1 MRVLTL
7 LLLAILG
14 IPLTLGGGY
23 LLGLGGSPFYFLSG
37 IAVLVVAF
45 GFIKRTRWALPLYA
59 VWMLVLVVWSLWEA
73 GLHWWPLATRLGL
86 PAIIGFIMAIPA
98 SRRDA
103 TGSQPF
109 TSGLPVL
116 ATSILSAVLAL
127 IGMPFNLQHETDGKL
142 SMEVVNPDA
151 KTGDTAQAEGDWEA
165 YTGSHHGQ
173 RFSKLNQITPENVNK
188 LDVAWQIRTGDMK
201 GPGDVGETTYQATPI
216 KVGDSLYLCTPHS
229 LAIALDADTGAEK
242 WRFDPQAGLESNRQH
257 QTCRGVSFYR
267 GADVTPVAAAV
278 AEVAGEQ
285 PAAALEAPVAQATA
299 AKNAAHCKN
308 RIFLPSSNSKLY
320 ALDAETGALCED
332 FGDKGAIDLLHNMP
346 NKQPGYLN
354 PTSPPVIVGDTL
366 IIGHSVNDNYAVESP
381 SGVIRAYDVHTGK
394 LLWNWD
400 SGNADATEPFD
411 PANPDQVYKASSP
424 NSWTVFSADA
434 ELGLVYVPLGNRVPD
449 QLGQYRNEDEEKY
462 TAAVVALDI
471 KTGKLKWHQQT
482 VKHDLWDMDLAS
494 QPVLLDLDLEKGRTP
509 ALVLPTKQGD
519 VYVLDRRDGTPI
531 HAVGER
537 PAPQGTDVPGEHTV
551 AMQPFSA
558 LSFEPPALT
567 EKDMWGA
574 SLIDQM
580 MCRIQFKK
588 LRYEGRYTAPS
599 LQGTIVYPGNF
610 GVFNWGSVAVDP
622 TRQVMFGMPTYLA
635 FVSTLIP
642 RSELSGDTV
651 MNLGEQGINANE
663 GAGYAVKMHPFL
675 SPMGVP
681 CQTPPWG
688 TVAAADLRTGKIAYQ
703 QRNGT
708 IRDLSPI
715 PLPIKIG
722 VPGIGGPLMTSTGV
736 AFLGAA
742 VDDNFR
748 AYDVATGKVLW
759 DVRLPAGGQAT
770 PMSYLNSQ
778 GEQMVVLVAG
788 GHGSIGTKAGDY
800 VIAYKLKK

>member
-1 MRVLTL
+1 MRALTL

-14 IPLTLGGGY
+14 LPLTFGGSY
-23 LLGLGGSPFYFLSG
+23 LLALGGSPFYLFSG
-37 IAVLVVAF
+37 VVVLITAF
-45 GFIKRTRWALPLYA
+45 GVLKRKRWATPVYA
-59 VWMLVLVVWSLWEA
+59 IWLLVLLAWSLWES

-98 SRRDA
+98 SRRSA
-103 TGSQPF
+103 AGAAPF
-109 TSGLPVL
+109 AAGMPVL
-116 ATSILSAVLAL
+116 AASILSAVIAF
-127 IGMPFNLQHETDGKL
+127 IGIPFHLHETAGKL

-151 KTGDTAQAEGDWEA
+151 KTGDTPAAEGDWTA
-165 YTGSHHGQ
+165 YAGSHHGQ
-173 RFSKLNQITPENVNK
+173 RFSKLKQITPDNVNQ

-201 GPGDVGETTYQATPI
+201 GPGDVDETTYQATPLKI
-216 KVGDSLYLCTPHS
+216 GDSLYLCTPHS

-242 WRFDPQAGLESNRQH
+242 WRFDPQAGMESNRQH
-257 QTCRGVSFYR
+257 QTCRGVAFY
-267 GADVTPVAAAV
+267 ADAPATLAAATAV
-278 AEVAGEQ
+278 A
-285 PAAALEAPVAQATA
+285 PTAAAASAAQ
-299 AKNAAHCKN
+299 CKH
-308 RIFLPSSNSKLY
+308 RIFLPSSNAKLY
-320 ALDAETGALCED
+320 ALDAETGKLCED
-332 FGDKGAIDLLHNMP
+332 FGDKGAIDLTHNMP

-354 PTSPPVIVGDTL
+354 PTSPPVIAGDTL
-366 IIGHSVNDNYAVESP
+366 IIGASVNDNYAVESP
-381 SGVIRAYDVHTGK
+381 SGVIRAYDVHSGK

-400 SGNADATEPFD
+400 SGNPDATEPFD
-411 PANPDQVYKASSP
+411 PANPNQVYKASSP
-424 NSWTVFSADA
+424 NSWTVFSADT
-434 ELGLVYVPLGNRVPD
+434 ELGMVYVPMGNRVPD
-449 QLGQYRNEDEEKY
+449 QLGQYRNADEEKY
-462 TAAVVALDI
+462 TAAIVALDL
-471 KTGKLKWHQQT
+471 KTGKLRWYQQT
-482 VKHDLWDMDLAS
+482 VHHDLWDMDLGS
-494 QPVLLDLDLEKGRTP
+494 QPVLLDLDLPKGRTP

-531 HAVGER
+531 HAVTER

-551 AMQPFSA
+551 PTQPVSA
-558 LSFEPPALT
+558 LSFEPPKLT
-567 EKDMWGA
+567 ESDMWGA

-599 LQGTIVYPGNF
+599 LQGTLVYPGNF
-610 GVFNWGSVAVDP
+610 GTFNWGSVAVDP
-622 TRQVMFGMPTYLA
+622 QRQVMFGMPTYLA

-642 RSELSGDTV
+642 RDQLKGDTV

-703 QRNGT
+703 YRNGT

-715 PLPIKIG
+715 PLPIKVG
-722 VPGIGGPLMTSTGV
+722 VPGIGGPLMTASGV

-742 VDDNFR
+742 VDNNFR
-748 AYDVATGKVLW
+748 AYDVATGDVLW
-759 DVRLPAGGQAT
+759 NARLPAGGQAT
-770 PMSYLNSQ
+770 PMTYLNSQ
-778 GEQMVVLVAG
+778 GEQIVVLVAG

>member
-1 MRVLTL
+1 MRALTL

-14 IPLTLGGGY
+14 LPLTFGGSY
-23 LLGLGGSPFYFLSG
+23 LLALGGSPFYLFSG
-37 IAVLVVAF
+37 VVVLITAF
-45 GFIKRTRWALPLYA
+45 GVLKRKRWATPVYA
-59 VWMLVLVVWSLWEA
+59 IWLLVLLAWSLWES

-98 SRRDA
+98 SRRSA
-103 TGSQPF
+103 ASAAPF
-109 TSGLPVL
+109 AAGMPVL
-116 ATSILSAVLAL
+116 AASILSAVIAF
-127 IGMPFNLQHETDGKL
+127 IGIPFHLHETAGKL

-151 KTGDTAQAEGDWEA
+151 KTGDTPAAEGDWTA
-165 YTGSHHGQ
+165 YAGSHHGQ
-173 RFSKLNQITPENVNK
+173 RFSKLKQITPDNVNQ

-201 GPGDVGETTYQATPI
+201 GPGDVGETTYQATPLKI
-216 KVGDSLYLCTPHS
+216 GDSLYLCTPHS

-242 WRFDPQAGLESNRQH
+242 WRFDPQAGMESNRQH
-257 QTCRGVSFYR
+257 QTCRGVAFY
-267 GADVTPVAAAV
+267 ADAPATLAAATAVAPTAAAV
-278 AEVAGEQ
+278 S
-285 PAAALEAPVAQATA
+285 AAQ
-299 AKNAAHCKN
+299 CKH
-308 RIFLPSSNSKLY
+308 RIFLPSSNAKLY
-320 ALDAETGALCED
+320 ALDAETGKLCED
-332 FGDKGAIDLLHNMP
+332 FGDKGAIDLTHNMP

-354 PTSPPVIVGDTL
+354 PTSPPVIAGDTL
-366 IIGHSVNDNYAVESP
+366 IIGASVNDNYAVESP
-381 SGVIRAYDVHTGK
+381 SGVIRAYDVHSGK

-400 SGNADATEPFD
+400 SGNPDATEPFD
-411 PANPDQVYKASSP
+411 PANPNQVYKASSP
-424 NSWTVFSADA
+424 NSWTVFSADT
-434 ELGLVYVPLGNRVPD
+434 ELGMVYVPMGNRVPD
-449 QLGQYRNEDEEKY
+449 QLGQYRNADEEKY
-462 TAAVVALDI
+462 TAAIVALDL
-471 KTGKLKWHQQT
+471 KTGKLRWYQQT
-482 VKHDLWDMDLAS
+482 VHHDLWDMDLGS
-494 QPVLLDLDLEKGRTP
+494 QPVLLDLDLPKGRTP

-531 HAVGER
+531 HAVTER

-551 AMQPFSA
+551 PTQPVSA
-558 LSFEPPALT
+558 LSFEPPKLT
-567 EKDMWGA
+567 ESDMWGA

-599 LQGTIVYPGNF
+599 LQGTLVYPGNF
-610 GVFNWGSVAVDP
+610 GTFNWGSVAVDP
-622 TRQVMFGMPTYLA
+622 QRQVMFGMPTYLA

-642 RSELSGDTV
+642 RDQLKGDTV

-703 QRNGT
+703 YRNGT

-715 PLPIKIG
+715 PLPIKVG
-722 VPGIGGPLMTSTGV
+722 VPGIGGPLMTASGV

-742 VDDNFR
+742 VDNNFR
-748 AYDVATGKVLW
+748 AYDVATGDVLW
-759 DVRLPAGGQAT
+759 NVRLPAGGQAT
-770 PMSYLNSQ
+770 PMTYLNSQ
-778 GEQMVVLVAG
+778 GEQIVVLVAG

>member
-1 MRVLTL
+1 MHALTL

-14 IPLTLGGGY
+14 LPLTFGGSY
-23 LLGLGGSPFYFLSG
+23 LLALGGSPFYLFSG
-37 IAVLVVAF
+37 VVVLITAF
-45 GFIKRTRWALPLYA
+45 GVLKRKRWATPVYA
-59 VWMLVLVVWSLWEA
+59 IWLLVLLAWSLWES

-98 SRRDA
+98 SRRSA
-103 TGSQPF
+103 AGAAPF
-109 TSGLPVL
+109 AAGMPVL
-116 ATSILSAVLAL
+116 AASILSAVIAF
-127 IGMPFNLQHETDGKL
+127 IGIPFHLHETAGKL

-151 KTGDTAQAEGDWEA
+151 KTGDTPAAEGDWTA
-165 YTGSHHGQ
+165 YAGSHHGQ
-173 RFSKLNQITPENVNK
+173 RFSKLKQITPDNVNQ

-201 GPGDVGETTYQATPI
+201 GPGDVGETTYQATPLKI
-216 KVGDSLYLCTPHS
+216 GDSLYLCTPHS

-242 WRFDPQAGLESNRQH
+242 WRFDPQAGMESNRQH
-257 QTCRGVSFYR
+257 QTCRGVAFY
-267 GADVTPVAAAV
+267 ADAPATLAAATAV
-278 AEVAGEQ
+278 A
-285 PAAALEAPVAQATA
+285 PTAAAASAAQ
-299 AKNAAHCKN
+299 CKH
-308 RIFLPSSNSKLY
+308 RIFLPSSNAKLY
-320 ALDAETGALCED
+320 ALDAETGKLCED
-332 FGDKGAIDLLHNMP
+332 FGDKGAIDLTHNMP

-354 PTSPPVIVGDTL
+354 PTSPPVIAGDTL
-366 IIGHSVNDNYAVESP
+366 IIGASVNDNYAVESP
-381 SGVIRAYDVHTGK
+381 SGVIRAYDVHSGK

-400 SGNADATEPFD
+400 SGNPDATEPFD
-411 PANPDQVYKASSP
+411 PANPNQVYKASSP
-424 NSWTVFSADA
+424 NSWTVFSADT
-434 ELGLVYVPLGNRVPD
+434 ELGMVYVPMGNRVPD
-449 QLGQYRNEDEEKY
+449 QLGQYRNADEEKY
-462 TAAVVALDI
+462 TAAIVALDL
-471 KTGKLKWHQQT
+471 KTGKLRWYQQT
-482 VKHDLWDMDLAS
+482 VHHDLWDMDLGS
-494 QPVLLDLDLEKGRTP
+494 QPVLLDLDLPKGRTP

-531 HAVGER
+531 HAVTER

-551 AMQPFSA
+551 PTQPVSA
-558 LSFEPPALT
+558 LSFEPPKLT
-567 EKDMWGA
+567 ESDMWGA

-599 LQGTIVYPGNF
+599 LQGTLVYPGNF
-610 GVFNWGSVAVDP
+610 GTFNWGSVAVDP
-622 TRQVMFGMPTYLA
+622 QRQVMFGMPTYLA

-642 RSELSGDTV
+642 RDQLKGDTV

-703 QRNGT
+703 YRNGT

-715 PLPIKIG
+715 PLPIKVG
-722 VPGIGGPLMTSTGV
+722 VPGIGGPLMTASGV

-742 VDDNFR
+742 VDNNFR
-748 AYDVATGKVLW
+748 AYDVATGDVLW
-759 DVRLPAGGQAT
+759 NARLPAGGQAT
-770 PMSYLNSQ
+770 PMTYLNSQ
-778 GEQMVVLVAG
+778 GEQIVVLVAG

>member
-1 MRVLTL
+1 MRALTL

-14 IPLTLGGGY
+14 LPLTFGGSY
-23 LLGLGGSPFYFLSG
+23 LLALGGSPFHLFSG
-37 IAVLVVAF
+37 VVVLITAF
-45 GFIKRTRWALPLYA
+45 GVLKRKRWATPVYA
-59 VWMLVLVVWSLWEA
+59 IWLLVLLAWSLWES

-98 SRRDA
+98 SRRSA
-103 TGSQPF
+103 AGAAPF
-109 TSGLPVL
+109 AAGMPVL
-116 ATSILSAVLAL
+116 AASILSAVIAF
-127 IGMPFNLQHETDGKL
+127 IGIPFHLHETAGKL

-151 KTGDTAQAEGDWEA
+151 KTGDTPAAEGDWTA
-165 YTGSHHGQ
+165 YAGSHHGQ
-173 RFSKLNQITPENVNK
+173 RFSKLKQITPDNVNQ

-201 GPGDVGETTYQATPI
+201 GPGDVGETTYQATPLKI
-216 KVGDSLYLCTPHS
+216 GDSLYLCTPHS

-242 WRFDPQAGLESNRQH
+242 WRFDPQAGMESNRQH
-257 QTCRGVSFYR
+257 QTCRGVAFY
-267 GADVTPVAAAV
+267 ADAPATLAAATAV
-278 AEVAGEQ
+278 A
-285 PAAALEAPVAQATA
+285 PTA
-299 AKNAAHCKN
+299 ASASAAQCKH
-308 RIFLPSSNSKLY
+308 RIFLPSSNAKLY
-320 ALDAETGALCED
+320 ALDAETGKLCED
-332 FGDKGAIDLLHNMP
+332 FGDKGAIDLTHNMP

-354 PTSPPVIVGDTL
+354 PTSPPVIAGDTL
-366 IIGHSVNDNYAVESP
+366 IIGASVNDNYAVESP
-381 SGVIRAYDVHTGK
+381 SGVIRAYDVHSGK

-400 SGNADATEPFD
+400 SGNPDATEPFD
-411 PANPDQVYKASSP
+411 PANPNQVYKASSP
-424 NSWTVFSADA
+424 NSWTVFSADT
-434 ELGLVYVPLGNRVPD
+434 ELGMVYVPMGNRVPD
-449 QLGQYRNEDEEKY
+449 QLGQYRNADEEKY
-462 TAAVVALDI
+462 TAAIVALDL
-471 KTGKLKWHQQT
+471 KTGKLRWYQQT
-482 VKHDLWDMDLAS
+482 VHHDLWDMDLGS
-494 QPVLLDLDLEKGRTP
+494 QPVLLDLDLPKGRTP

-531 HAVGER
+531 HAVTER

-551 AMQPFSA
+551 PTQPVSA
-558 LSFEPPALT
+558 LSFEPPKLT
-567 EKDMWGA
+567 ESDMWGA

-599 LQGTIVYPGNF
+599 LQGTLVYPGNF
-610 GVFNWGSVAVDP
+610 GTFNWGSVAVDP
-622 TRQVMFGMPTYLA
+622 QRQVMFGMPTYLA

-642 RSELSGDTV
+642 RDQLKGDTV

-703 QRNGT
+703 YRNGT

-715 PLPIKIG
+715 PLPIKVG
-722 VPGIGGPLMTSTGV
+722 VPGIGGPLMTASGV

-742 VDDNFR
+742 VDNNFR
-748 AYDVATGKVLW
+748 AYDVATGDVLW
-759 DVRLPAGGQAT
+759 NARLPAGGQAT
-770 PMSYLNSQ
+770 PMTYLNSQ
-778 GEQMVVLVAG
+778 GEQIVVLVAG

>member
-1 MRVLTL
+1 MRALTL

-14 IPLTLGGGY
+14 LPLTFGGSY
-23 LLGLGGSPFYFLSG
+23 LLALGGSPFYLFSG
-37 IAVLVVAF
+37 VVVLITAF
-45 GFIKRTRWALPLYA
+45 GVLKRKRWATLVYA
-59 VWMLVLVVWSLWEA
+59 IWLLVLLAWSLWES

-98 SRRDA
+98 SRRSA
-103 TGSQPF
+103 AGAAPF
-109 TSGLPVL
+109 AAGMPVL
-116 ATSILSAVLAL
+116 AASILSAVIAF
-127 IGMPFNLQHETDGKL
+127 IGIPFHLHETAGKL

-151 KTGDTAQAEGDWEA
+151 KTGDTPAAEGDWTA
-165 YTGSHHGQ
+165 YAGSHHGQ
-173 RFSKLNQITPENVNK
+173 RFSKLKQITPDNVNQ

-201 GPGDVGETTYQATPI
+201 GPGDVGETTYQATPLKI
-216 KVGDSLYLCTPHS
+216 GDSLYLCTPHS

-242 WRFDPQAGLESNRQH
+242 WRFDPQAGMESNRQH
-257 QTCRGVSFYR
+257 QTCRGVAFY
-267 GADVTPVAAAV
+267 ADAPATLAAATAV
-278 AEVAGEQ
+278 A
-285 PAAALEAPVAQATA
+285 PTAAAASAAQ
-299 AKNAAHCKN
+299 CKH
-308 RIFLPSSNSKLY
+308 RIFLPSSNAKLY
-320 ALDAETGALCED
+320 ALDAETGKLCED
-332 FGDKGAIDLLHNMP
+332 FGDKGAIDLTHNMP

-354 PTSPPVIVGDTL
+354 PTSPPVIAGDTL
-366 IIGHSVNDNYAVESP
+366 IIGASVNDNYAVESP
-381 SGVIRAYDVHTGK
+381 SGVIRAYDVHSGK

-400 SGNADATEPFD
+400 SGNPDATEPFD
-411 PANPDQVYKASSP
+411 PANPNQVYKASSP
-424 NSWTVFSADA
+424 NSWTVFSADT
-434 ELGLVYVPLGNRVPD
+434 ELGMVYVPMGNRVPD
-449 QLGQYRNEDEEKY
+449 QLGQYRNADEEKY
-462 TAAVVALDI
+462 TAAIVALDL
-471 KTGKLKWHQQT
+471 KTGKLRWYQQT
-482 VKHDLWDMDLAS
+482 VHHDLWDMDLGS
-494 QPVLLDLDLEKGRTP
+494 QPVLLDLDLPKGRTP

-531 HAVGER
+531 HAVTER

-551 AMQPFSA
+551 PTQPVSA
-558 LSFEPPALT
+558 LSFEPPKLT
-567 EKDMWGA
+567 ESDMWGA

-599 LQGTIVYPGNF
+599 LQGTLVYPGNF
-610 GVFNWGSVAVDP
+610 GTFNWGSVAVDP
-622 TRQVMFGMPTYLA
+622 QRQVMFGMPTYLA

-642 RSELSGDTV
+642 RDQLKGDTV

-703 QRNGT
+703 YRNGT

-715 PLPIKIG
+715 PLPIKVG
-722 VPGIGGPLMTSTGV
+722 VPGIGGPLMTASGV

-742 VDDNFR
+742 VDNNFR
-748 AYDVATGKVLW
+748 AYDVATGDVLW
-759 DVRLPAGGQAT
+759 NARLPAGGQAT
-770 PMSYLNSQ
+770 PMTYLNSQ
-778 GEQMVVLVAG
+778 GEQIVVLVAG

>member
-1 MRVLTL
+1 MRALTL

-14 IPLTLGGGY
+14 LPLTFGGSY
-23 LLGLGGSPFYFLSG
+23 LLALGGSPFYVFSG
-37 IAVLVVAF
+37 VVVLITAF
-45 GFIKRTRWALPLYA
+45 GVLKRKRWATPLYA
-59 VWMLVLVVWSLWEA
+59 IWLLVLLAWSLWES

-98 SRRDA
+98 SRRSA
-103 TGSQPF
+103 AGAAPF
-109 TSGLPVL
+109 AAGMPVL
-116 ATSILSAVLAL
+116 AASALSAAIAF
-127 IGMPFNLQHETDGKL
+127 IGIPFHLHETAGKL

-151 KTGDTAQAEGDWEA
+151 KTGDTSAAEGDWTA
-165 YTGSHHGQ
+165 YAGSHHGQ
-173 RFSKLNQITPENVNK
+173 RFSKLKQITPDNVSQ

-201 GPGDVGETTYQATPI
+201 GPGDVGETTYQATPLKI
-216 KVGDSLYLCTPHS
+216 GDSLYLCTPHS

-242 WRFDPQAGLESNRQH
+242 WRFDPQAGMESNRQH
-257 QTCRGVSFYR
+257 QTCRGVAFY
-267 GADVTPVAAAV
+267 ADASATS
-278 AEVAGEQ
+278 
-285 PAAALEAPVAQATA
+285 ATA
-299 AKNAAHCKN
+299 AASAAQCKH
-308 RIFLPSSNSKLY
+308 RIFLPSSNAKLY
-320 ALDAETGALCED
+320 ALDAETGKLCED
-332 FGDKGAIDLLHNMP
+332 FGDKGAIDLTHNMP

-354 PTSPPVIVGDTL
+354 PTSPPVIAGDTL
-366 IIGHSVNDNYAVESP
+366 IIGASVNDNYAVESP
-381 SGVIRAYDVHTGK
+381 SGVIRAYDVHSGK

-400 SGNADATEPFD
+400 SGNPEATEPFD
-411 PANPDQVYKASSP
+411 PANPSQVYKASSP
-424 NSWTVFSADA
+424 NSWTVFSADT
-434 ELGLVYVPLGNRVPD
+434 ELGMVYVPMGNRVPD
-449 QLGQYRNEDEEKY
+449 QLGQYRNADEEKY
-462 TAAVVALDI
+462 TAAIVALDL
-471 KTGKLKWHQQT
+471 KTGKLRWYLQT
-482 VKHDLWDMDLAS
+482 VHHDLWDMDLGS
-494 QPVLLDLDLEKGRTP
+494 QPVLLDLDLPKGRTP

-531 HAVGER
+531 HAVTER

-551 AMQPFSA
+551 PTQPVSA
-558 LSFEPPALT
+558 LSFEPPKLT
-567 EKDMWGA
+567 ESDMWGA

-599 LQGTIVYPGNF
+599 LQGTLVYPGNF
-610 GVFNWGSVAVDP
+610 GTFNWGSVAVDP
-622 TRQVMFGMPTYLA
+622 QREVMFGMPTYLA

-642 RSELSGDTV
+642 RDQLKGDTV

-703 QRNGT
+703 YRNGT

-715 PLPIKIG
+715 PLPIKVG
-722 VPGIGGPLMTSTGV
+722 VPGIGGPLMTASGV

-742 VDDNFR
+742 VDNNFR
-748 AYDVATGKVLW
+748 AYDVATGDVLW
-759 DVRLPAGGQAT
+759 NARLPAGGQAT
-770 PMSYLNSQ
+770 PMTYLNSQ
-778 GEQMVVLVAG
+778 GEQIVVLVAG

>member
-1 MRVLTL
+1 MRALTL

-14 IPLTLGGGY
+14 LPLTFGGSY
-23 LLGLGGSPFYFLSG
+23 LLALGGSPFYLFSG
-37 IAVLVVAF
+37 VVVLITAF
-45 GFIKRTRWALPLYA
+45 GVLKRKRWATPVYA
-59 VWMLVLVVWSLWEA
+59 IWLLVLLAWSLWES

-98 SRRDA
+98 SRRSA
-103 TGSQPF
+103 AGAAPF
-109 TSGLPVL
+109 AAGMPVL
-116 ATSILSAVLAL
+116 AASILSAVIAF
-127 IGMPFNLQHETDGKL
+127 IGIPFHLHETAGKL

-151 KTGDTAQAEGDWEA
+151 KTGDTPAAEGDWTA
-165 YTGSHHGQ
+165 YAGSHHGQ
-173 RFSKLNQITPENVNK
+173 RFSKLKQITPDNVNQ

-201 GPGDVGETTYQATPI
+201 GPGDVGETTYQATPLKI
-216 KVGDSLYLCTPHS
+216 GDSLYLCTPHS

-242 WRFDPQAGLESNRQH
+242 WRFDPQAGMESNRQH
-257 QTCRGVSFYR
+257 QTCRGVAFY
-267 GADVTPVAAAV
+267 ADAPATLAAATAV
-278 AEVAGEQ
+278 A
-285 PAAALEAPVAQATA
+285 PTAAAASAAQ
-299 AKNAAHCKN
+299 CKH
-308 RIFLPSSNSKLY
+308 RIFLPSSNAKLY
-320 ALDAETGALCED
+320 ALDAETGKLCED
-332 FGDKGAIDLLHNMP
+332 FGDKGAIDLTHNMP

-354 PTSPPVIVGDTL
+354 PTSPPVIAGDTL
-366 IIGHSVNDNYAVESP
+366 IIGASVNDNYAVESP
-381 SGVIRAYDVHTGK
+381 SGVIRAYDVHSGK

-400 SGNADATEPFD
+400 SGNPDATEPFD
-411 PANPDQVYKASSP
+411 PANPNQVYKASSP
-424 NSWTVFSADA
+424 NSWTVFSADT
-434 ELGLVYVPLGNRVPD
+434 ELGMVYVPMGNRVPD
-449 QLGQYRNEDEEKY
+449 QLGQYRNADEEKY
-462 TAAVVALDI
+462 TAAIVALDL
-471 KTGKLKWHQQT
+471 KSGKLRWYQQT
-482 VKHDLWDMDLAS
+482 VHHDLWDMDLGS
-494 QPVLLDLDLEKGRTP
+494 QPVLLDLDLPKGRTP

-531 HAVGER
+531 HAVTER

-551 AMQPFSA
+551 PTQPVSA
-558 LSFEPPALT
+558 LSFEPPKLT
-567 EKDMWGA
+567 ESDMWGA

-599 LQGTIVYPGNF
+599 LQGTLVYPGNF
-610 GVFNWGSVAVDP
+610 GTFNWGSVAVDP
-622 TRQVMFGMPTYLA
+622 QRQVMFGMPTYLA

-642 RSELSGDTV
+642 RDQLKGDTV

-703 QRNGT
+703 YRNGT

-715 PLPIKIG
+715 PLPIKVG
-722 VPGIGGPLMTSTGV
+722 VPGIGGPLMTASGV

-742 VDDNFR
+742 VDNNFR
-748 AYDVATGKVLW
+748 AYDVATGDVLW
-759 DVRLPAGGQAT
+759 NARLPAGGQAT
-770 PMSYLNSQ
+770 PMTYLNSQ
-778 GEQMVVLVAG
+778 GEQIVVLVAG

>member
-7 LLLAILG
+7 LLLALLG

-23 LLGLGGSPFYFLSG
+23 LLSLGGSAFYFISG
-37 IAVLVVAF
+37 VVVLVVAYATL
-45 GFIKRTRWALPLYA
+45 KRLRWAAPLYA
-59 VWMLVLVVWSLWEA
+59 IWMVVLLVWSLWEA

-98 SRRDA
+98 SRRNA
-103 TGSQPF
+103 HEEQAF
-109 TSGLPVL
+109 TSGKPVL
-116 ATSILSAVLAL
+116 AMSILSALVAL
-127 IGMPFNLQHETDGKL
+127 IGIPFHLHETSGKL

-151 KTGDTAQAEGDWEA
+151 KTGDTEQAEGDWAA
-165 YTGSHHGQ
+165 YAGSHHGQ
-173 RFSKLNQITPENVNK
+173 RFSKLSQITPENVDK

-201 GPGDVGETTYQATPI
+201 GPGDVGETTYQATPLKI
-216 KVGDSLYLCTPHS
+216 KDSLYLCTPHS
-229 LAIALDADTGAEK
+229 MAIALDADTGSEK
-242 WRFDPQAGLESNRQH
+242 WRFDPQSGLEKGRQH
-257 QTCRGVSFYR
+257 QTCRGLAYY
-267 GADVTPVAAAV
+267 ADALQPVAAAV
-278 AEVAGEQ
+278 AQVAAEQ
-285 PAAALEAPVAQATA
+285 PAEQAAVVTA
-299 AKNAAHCKN
+299 AANAAQCKT
-308 RIFLPSSNSKLY
+308 RVFLPSSDAKLY
-320 ALDAETGALCED
+320 ALDAETGQPCAD
-332 FGDKGAIDLLHNMP
+332 FGDKGAIDLTHNMP

-354 PTSPPVIVGDTL
+354 PTSPPVIAGDTL
-366 IIGHSVNDNYAVESP
+366 IIGASVNDNYAVESP

-400 SGNADATEPFD
+400 SGNPQATEPFD
-411 PANPDQVYKASSP
+411 PANPAQVYKASSP
-424 NSWTVFSADA
+424 NSWTVFSADTQ
-434 ELGLVYVPLGNRVPD
+434 LGMVYVPLGNRVPD
-449 QLGQYRNEDEEKY
+449 QLGQYRNEHEEKY
-462 TAAVVALDI
+462 TAAVVALDL
-471 KTGKLKWHQQT
+471 KTGKLRWHQQT
-482 VKHDLWDMDLAS
+482 VHHDLWDMDLAS
-494 QPVLLDLDLEKGRTP
+494 QPVLLDLDLPKGRTP

-519 VYVLDRRDGTPI
+519 VYVLDRRDGTPV
-531 HAVGER
+531 HAVTER

-551 AMQPFSA
+551 PTQPVSA
-558 LSFEPPALT
+558 LSFEPPQLT
-567 EKDMWGA
+567 EADMWGA

-580 MCRIQFKK
+580 LCRIQFKQ

-599 LQGTIVYPGNF
+599 KQGTLVYPGNF
-610 GVFNWGSVAVDP
+610 GTFNWGSVAVDP
-622 TRQVMFGMPTYLA
+622 QRQVMFGMPTYLA

-642 RSELSGDTV
+642 REELQGDTV

-703 QRNGT
+703 YRNGT

-715 PLPIKIG
+715 PLPIKVG
-722 VPGIGGPLMTSTGV
+722 VPGIGGPLMTASGV

-742 VDDNFR
+742 VDNNFR
-748 AYDVATGKVLW
+748 AYDVATGNVLW

-770 PMSYLNSQ
+770 PMTYLNSQ

>member
-1 MRVLTL
+1 MRVLSL
-7 LLLAILG
+7 VLLAILG
-14 IPLTLGGGY
+14 LPLTFGGAY
-23 LLGLGGSPFYFLSG
+23 LLALGGSPFYFLSG
-37 IAVLVVAF
+37 LAVLATAF

-59 VWMLVLVVWSLWEA
+59 AWLVVLLIWSLWES

-86 PAIIGFIMAIPA
+86 PAIIGFVLAIPA
-98 SRRDA
+98 SRRDVS
-103 TGSQPF
+103 GSQPF
-109 TSGLPVL
+109 ASGKPVL
-116 ATSILSAVLAL
+116 ATSLLSAVVAI
-127 IGMPFNLQHETDGKL
+127 IGIPFNLQHETDGKL

-165 YTGSHHGQ
+165 YAGSHHGQ
-173 RFSKLNQITPENVNK
+173 RYSKLSQITPENVNK

-216 KVGDSLYLCTPHS
+216 KIGDTLYLCTPHS

-320 ALDAETGALCED
+320 ALDAETGAVCED

-346 NKQPGYLN
+346 AKQPGYLN
-354 PTSPPVIVGDTL
+354 PTSPPVIVGDIL

-482 VKHDLWDMDLAS
+482 VHHDLWDMDLAS

-551 AMQPFSA
+551 PTQPFSA

-580 MCRIQFKK
+580 MCRIQFKQ

-599 LQGTIVYPGNF
+599 LQGTLVYPGNF

-622 TRQVMFGMPTYLA
+622 ERQVMFGMPTYLA

-642 RSELSGDTV
+642 REALSGDTV

-703 QRNGT
+703 HRNGT

-715 PLPIKIG
+715 PLPINMG
-722 VPGIGGPLMTSTGV
+722 VPGIGGPLMTKTGV

-742 VDDNFR
+742 VDNNFR

-759 DVRLPAGGQAT
+759 DARLPAGGQAT
-770 PMSYLNSQ
+770 PMTYLNSK

-800 VIAYKLKK
+800 VIAYKLKQ

>member
-1 MRVLTL
+1 MRALTL

-14 IPLTLGGGY
+14 LPLTFGGSY
-23 LLGLGGSPFYFLSG
+23 LLALGGSPFYLFSG
-37 IAVLVVAF
+37 VVVLITAF
-45 GFIKRTRWALPLYA
+45 GVLKRKRWATPVYA
-59 VWMLVLVVWSLWEA
+59 IWLLVLLAWSLWES

-98 SRRDA
+98 SRRSA
-103 TGSQPF
+103 AGAAPF
-109 TSGLPVL
+109 AAGMPVL
-116 ATSILSAVLAL
+116 AASILSAVIAF
-127 IGMPFNLQHETDGKL
+127 IGIPFHLHETAGKL

-151 KTGDTAQAEGDWEA
+151 KTGDTPAAEGDWTA
-165 YTGSHHGQ
+165 YAGSHHGQ
-173 RFSKLNQITPENVNK
+173 RFSKLKQITPDNVNQ

-201 GPGDVGETTYQATPI
+201 GPGDVGETTYQATPLKI
-216 KVGDSLYLCTPHS
+216 GDSLYLCTPHS

-242 WRFDPQAGLESNRQH
+242 WRFDPQAGMESNRQH
-257 QTCRGVSFYR
+257 QTCRGVAFY
-267 GADVTPVAAAV
+267 ADAPATLAAATAV
-278 AEVAGEQ
+278 A
-285 PAAALEAPVAQATA
+285 PTAAAASAAQ
-299 AKNAAHCKN
+299 CKH
-308 RIFLPSSNSKLY
+308 RIFLPSSNAKLY
-320 ALDAETGALCED
+320 ALDAETGKLCED
-332 FGDKGAIDLLHNMP
+332 FGDKGAIDLTHNMP

-354 PTSPPVIVGDTL
+354 PTSPPVIAGDTL
-366 IIGHSVNDNYAVESP
+366 IIGASVNDNYAVESP

-400 SGNADATEPFD
+400 SGNPDATEPFD
-411 PANPDQVYKASSP
+411 PANPNQVYKASSP
-424 NSWTVFSADA
+424 NSWTVFSADT
-434 ELGLVYVPLGNRVPD
+434 ELGMVYVPMGNRVPD
-449 QLGQYRNEDEEKY
+449 QLGQYRNADEEKY
-462 TAAVVALDI
+462 TAAIVALDL
-471 KTGKLKWHQQT
+471 KTGKLRWYQQT
-482 VKHDLWDMDLAS
+482 VHHDLWDMDLGS
-494 QPVLLDLDLEKGRTP
+494 QPVLLDLDLPKGRTP

-531 HAVGER
+531 HAVTER

-551 AMQPFSA
+551 PTQPVSA
-558 LSFEPPALT
+558 LSFEPPKLT
-567 EKDMWGA
+567 ESDMWGA

-599 LQGTIVYPGNF
+599 LQGTLVYPGNF
-610 GVFNWGSVAVDP
+610 GTFNWGSVAVDP
-622 TRQVMFGMPTYLA
+622 QRQVMFGMPTYLA

-642 RSELSGDTV
+642 RDQLKGDTV

-703 QRNGT
+703 YRNGT

-715 PLPIKIG
+715 PLPIKVG
-722 VPGIGGPLMTSTGV
+722 VPGIGGPLMTASGV

-742 VDDNFR
+742 VDNNFR
-748 AYDVATGKVLW
+748 AYDVATGDVLW
-759 DVRLPAGGQAT
+759 NARLPAGGQAT
-770 PMSYLNSQ
+770 PMTYLNSQ
-778 GEQMVVLVAG
+778 GEQIVVLVAG

>member
-1 MRVLTL
+1 MRALTL

-14 IPLTLGGGY
+14 LPLTFGGSY
-23 LLGLGGSPFYFLSG
+23 LLALGGSPFYLFSG
-37 IAVLVVAF
+37 VVVLITAF
-45 GFIKRTRWALPLYA
+45 GVLKRKRWATPVYA
-59 VWMLVLVVWSLWEA
+59 IWLLVLLAWSLWES

-98 SRRDA
+98 SRRSA
-103 TGSQPF
+103 AGAAPF
-109 TSGLPVL
+109 AACMPVL
-116 ATSILSAVLAL
+116 AASILSAVIAF
-127 IGMPFNLQHETDGKL
+127 IGIPFHLHETAGKL

-151 KTGDTAQAEGDWEA
+151 KTGDTPAAEGDWTA
-165 YTGSHHGQ
+165 YAGSHHGQ
-173 RFSKLNQITPENVNK
+173 RFSKLKQITPDNVNQ

-201 GPGDVGETTYQATPI
+201 GPGDVGETTYQATPLKI
-216 KVGDSLYLCTPHS
+216 GDSLYLCTPHS

-242 WRFDPQAGLESNRQH
+242 WRFDPQAGMESNRQH
-257 QTCRGVSFYR
+257 QTCRGVAFY
-267 GADVTPVAAAV
+267 ADAPATLAAATAV
-278 AEVAGEQ
+278 A
-285 PAAALEAPVAQATA
+285 PTAAAASAAQ
-299 AKNAAHCKN
+299 CKH
-308 RIFLPSSNSKLY
+308 RIFLPSSNAKLY
-320 ALDAETGALCED
+320 ALDAETGKLCED
-332 FGDKGAIDLLHNMP
+332 FGDKGAIDLTHNMP

-354 PTSPPVIVGDTL
+354 PTSPPVIAGDTL
-366 IIGHSVNDNYAVESP
+366 IIGASVNDNYAVESP
-381 SGVIRAYDVHTGK
+381 SGVIRAYDVHSGK

-400 SGNADATEPFD
+400 SGNPDATEPFD
-411 PANPDQVYKASSP
+411 PANPNQVYKASSP
-424 NSWTVFSADA
+424 NSWTVFSADT
-434 ELGLVYVPLGNRVPD
+434 ELGMVYVPMGNRVPD
-449 QLGQYRNEDEEKY
+449 QLGQYRNADEEKY
-462 TAAVVALDI
+462 TAAIVALDL
-471 KTGKLKWHQQT
+471 KTGKLRWYQQT
-482 VKHDLWDMDLAS
+482 VHHDLWDMDLGS
-494 QPVLLDLDLEKGRTP
+494 QPVLLDLDLPKGRTP

-531 HAVGER
+531 HAVTER

-551 AMQPFSA
+551 PTQPVSA
-558 LSFEPPALT
+558 LSFEPPKLT
-567 EKDMWGA
+567 ESDMWGA

-599 LQGTIVYPGNF
+599 LQGTLVYPGNF
-610 GVFNWGSVAVDP
+610 GTFNWGSVAVDP
-622 TRQVMFGMPTYLA
+622 QRQVMFGMPTYLA

-642 RSELSGDTV
+642 RDQLKGDTV

-703 QRNGT
+703 YRNGT

-715 PLPIKIG
+715 PLPIKVG
-722 VPGIGGPLMTSTGV
+722 VPGIGGPLMTASGV

-742 VDDNFR
+742 VDNNFR
-748 AYDVATGKVLW
+748 AYDVATGDVLW
-759 DVRLPAGGQAT
+759 NARLPAGGQAT
-770 PMSYLNSQ
+770 PMTYLNSQ
-778 GEQMVVLVAG
+778 GEQIVVLVAG

>member
-1 MRVLTL
+1 MRALTL

-14 IPLTLGGGY
+14 LPLTFGGSY
-23 LLGLGGSPFYFLSG
+23 LLALGGSPFYLLSG
-37 IAVLVVAF
+37 VVVLITAF
-45 GFIKRTRWALPLYA
+45 GVLKRKRWATPVYA
-59 VWMLVLVVWSLWEA
+59 IWLLVLLAWSLWES

-98 SRRDA
+98 SRRSA
-103 TGSQPF
+103 AGAAPF
-109 TSGLPVL
+109 AAGMPVL
-116 ATSILSAVLAL
+116 AASILSAVIAF
-127 IGMPFNLQHETDGKL
+127 IGIPFHLHETAGKL

-151 KTGDTAQAEGDWEA
+151 KTGDTPAAEGDWTA
-165 YTGSHHGQ
+165 YAGSHHGQ
-173 RFSKLNQITPENVNK
+173 RFSKLKQITPDNVNQ

-201 GPGDVGETTYQATPI
+201 GPGDVGETTYQATPLKI
-216 KVGDSLYLCTPHS
+216 GDSLYLCTPHS

-242 WRFDPQAGLESNRQH
+242 WRFDPQAGMESNRQH
-257 QTCRGVSFYR
+257 QTCRGVAFY
-267 GADVTPVAAAV
+267 ADAPATLAAATAV
-278 AEVAGEQ
+278 A
-285 PAAALEAPVAQATA
+285 PTAAAASAAQ
-299 AKNAAHCKN
+299 CKH
-308 RIFLPSSNSKLY
+308 RIFLPSSNAKLY
-320 ALDAETGALCED
+320 ALDAETGKLCED
-332 FGDKGAIDLLHNMP
+332 FGDNGAIDLTHNMP

-354 PTSPPVIVGDTL
+354 PTSPPVIAGDTL
-366 IIGHSVNDNYAVESP
+366 IIGASVNDNYAVESP
-381 SGVIRAYDVHTGK
+381 SGVIRAYDVHSGK

-400 SGNADATEPFD
+400 SGNPDATEPFD
-411 PANPDQVYKASSP
+411 PANPNQVYKASSP
-424 NSWTVFSADA
+424 NSWTVFSADT
-434 ELGLVYVPLGNRVPD
+434 ELGMVYVPMGNRVPD
-449 QLGQYRNEDEEKY
+449 QLGQYRNADEEKY
-462 TAAVVALDI
+462 TAAIVALDL
-471 KTGKLKWHQQT
+471 KTGKLRWYQQT
-482 VKHDLWDMDLAS
+482 VHHDLWDMDLGS
-494 QPVLLDLDLEKGRTP
+494 QPVLLDLDLPKGRTP

-531 HAVGER
+531 HAVTER

-551 AMQPFSA
+551 PTQPVSA
-558 LSFEPPALT
+558 LSFEPPKLT
-567 EKDMWGA
+567 ESDMWGA

-599 LQGTIVYPGNF
+599 LQGTLVYPGNF
-610 GVFNWGSVAVDP
+610 GTFNWGSVAVDP
-622 TRQVMFGMPTYLA
+622 QRQVMFGMPTYLA

-642 RSELSGDTV
+642 RDQLKGDTV

-703 QRNGT
+703 YRNGT

-715 PLPIKIG
+715 PLPIKVG
-722 VPGIGGPLMTSTGV
+722 VPGIGGPLMTASGV

-742 VDDNFR
+742 VDNNFR
-748 AYDVATGKVLW
+748 AYDVATGDVLW
-759 DVRLPAGGQAT
+759 NARLPAGGQAT
-770 PMSYLNSQ
+770 PMTYLNSQ
-778 GEQMVVLVAG
+778 GEQIVVLVAG

>member
-1 MRVLTL
+1 MRALTL

-14 IPLTLGGGY
+14 LPLTFGGSY
-23 LLGLGGSPFYFLSG
+23 LLALGGSPFYLFSG
-37 IAVLVVAF
+37 VVVLITAF
-45 GFIKRTRWALPLYA
+45 GVLKRKRWATPVYA
-59 VWMLVLVVWSLWEA
+59 IWLLVLLAWSLWES

-98 SRRDA
+98 SRRSA
-103 TGSQPF
+103 AGAAPF
-109 TSGLPVL
+109 AAGMPVL
-116 ATSILSAVLAL
+116 AASILSAVIAF
-127 IGMPFNLQHETDGKL
+127 IGIPFHLHETAGKL

-151 KTGDTAQAEGDWEA
+151 KTGDTPAAEGDWTA
-165 YTGSHHGQ
+165 YAGSHHGQ
-173 RFSKLNQITPENVNK
+173 RFSKLKQITPDNVNQ

-201 GPGDVGETTYQATPI
+201 GPGDVGETTYQATPLKI
-216 KVGDSLYLCTPHS
+216 GDSLYLCTPHS

-242 WRFDPQAGLESNRQH
+242 WRFDPQAGMESNRQH
-257 QTCRGVSFYR
+257 QTCRGVAFY
-267 GADVTPVAAAV
+267 ADAPTTLAAATAV
-278 AEVAGEQ
+278 A
-285 PAAALEAPVAQATA
+285 PTAAAASTAQ
-299 AKNAAHCKN
+299 CKH
-308 RIFLPSSNSKLY
+308 RIFLPSSNAKLY
-320 ALDAETGALCED
+320 ALDAETGKLCED
-332 FGDKGAIDLLHNMP
+332 FGDKGAIDLTHNMP

-354 PTSPPVIVGDTL
+354 PTSPPVIAGDTL
-366 IIGHSVNDNYAVESP
+366 IIGASVNDNYAVESP
-381 SGVIRAYDVHTGK
+381 SGVIRAYDVHSGK

-400 SGNADATEPFD
+400 SGNPDATEPFD
-411 PANPDQVYKASSP
+411 PANPNQVYKASSP
-424 NSWTVFSADA
+424 NSWTVFSADT
-434 ELGLVYVPLGNRVPD
+434 ELGMVYVPMGNRVPD
-449 QLGQYRNEDEEKY
+449 QLGQYRNADEEKY
-462 TAAVVALDI
+462 TAAIVALDL
-471 KTGKLKWHQQT
+471 KTGKLRWYQQT
-482 VKHDLWDMDLAS
+482 VHHDLWDMDLGS
-494 QPVLLDLDLEKGRTP
+494 QPVLLDLDLPKGRTP

-531 HAVGER
+531 HAVTER

-551 AMQPFSA
+551 PTQPVSA
-558 LSFEPPALT
+558 LSFEPPKLT
-567 EKDMWGA
+567 ESDMWGA

-599 LQGTIVYPGNF
+599 LQGTLVYPGNF
-610 GVFNWGSVAVDP
+610 GTFNWGSVAVDP
-622 TRQVMFGMPTYLA
+622 QRQVMFGMPTYLA

-642 RSELSGDTV
+642 RDQLKGDTV

-703 QRNGT
+703 YRNGT

-715 PLPIKIG
+715 PLPIKVG
-722 VPGIGGPLMTSTGV
+722 VPGIGGPLMTASGV

-742 VDDNFR
+742 VDNNFR
-748 AYDVATGKVLW
+748 AYDVATGDVLW
-759 DVRLPAGGQAT
+759 NARLPAGGQAT
-770 PMSYLNSQ
+770 PMTYLNSQ
-778 GEQMVVLVAG
+778 GEQIVVLVAG

>member
-1 MRVLTL
+1 MRALTL

-14 IPLTLGGGY
+14 LPLTFGGSY
-23 LLGLGGSPFYFLSG
+23 LLALGGSPFYLLSG
-37 IAVLVVAF
+37 VVVLITAF
-45 GFIKRTRWALPLYA
+45 GVLKRKRWATPVYA
-59 VWMLVLVVWSLWEA
+59 IWLLVLLAWSLWES

-98 SRRDA
+98 SRRSA
-103 TGSQPF
+103 AGAAPF
-109 TSGLPVL
+109 AAGMPVL
-116 ATSILSAVLAL
+116 AASILSAVIAF
-127 IGMPFNLQHETDGKL
+127 IGIPFHLHETAGKL

-151 KTGDTAQAEGDWEA
+151 KTGDTPAAEGDWTA
-165 YTGSHHGQ
+165 YAGSHHGQ
-173 RFSKLNQITPENVNK
+173 RFSKLKQITPDNVNQ

-201 GPGDVGETTYQATPI
+201 GPGDVGETTYQATPLKI
-216 KVGDSLYLCTPHS
+216 GDSLYLCTPHS

-242 WRFDPQAGLESNRQH
+242 WRFDPQAGMESNRQH
-257 QTCRGVSFYR
+257 QTCRGVAFY
-267 GADVTPVAAAV
+267 ADAPATLAAATAV
-278 AEVAGEQ
+278 A
-285 PAAALEAPVAQATA
+285 PTAAAASAAQ
-299 AKNAAHCKN
+299 CKH
-308 RIFLPSSNSKLY
+308 RIFLPSSNAKLY
-320 ALDAETGALCED
+320 ALDAETGKLCED
-332 FGDKGAIDLLHNMP
+332 FGDKGAIDLTHNMP

-354 PTSPPVIVGDTL
+354 PTSPPVIAGDTL
-366 IIGHSVNDNYAVESP
+366 IIGASVNDNYAVESP
-381 SGVIRAYDVHTGK
+381 SGVIRAYDVHSGK

-400 SGNADATEPFD
+400 SGNPDATEPFD
-411 PANPDQVYKASSP
+411 PANPNQVYKASSP
-424 NSWTVFSADA
+424 NSWTVFSADT
-434 ELGLVYVPLGNRVPD
+434 ELGMVYVPMGNRVPD
-449 QLGQYRNEDEEKY
+449 QLGQYRNADEEKY
-462 TAAVVALDI
+462 TAAIVALDL
-471 KTGKLKWHQQT
+471 KTGKLRWYQQT
-482 VKHDLWDMDLAS
+482 VHHDLWDMDLGS
-494 QPVLLDLDLEKGRTP
+494 QPVLLDLDLPKGRTP

-531 HAVGER
+531 HAVTER

-551 AMQPFSA
+551 PTQPVSA
-558 LSFEPPALT
+558 LSFEPPKLT
-567 EKDMWGA
+567 ESDMWGA

-599 LQGTIVYPGNF
+599 LQGTLVYPGNF
-610 GVFNWGSVAVDP
+610 GTFNWGSVAVDP
-622 TRQVMFGMPTYLA
+622 QRQVMFGMPTYLA

-642 RSELSGDTV
+642 RDQLKGDTV

-703 QRNGT
+703 YRNGT

-715 PLPIKIG
+715 PLPIKVG
-722 VPGIGGPLMTSTGV
+722 VPGIGGPLMTASGV

-742 VDDNFR
+742 VDNNFR
-748 AYDVATGKVLW
+748 AYDVATGDVLW
-759 DVRLPAGGQAT
+759 NARLPAGGQAT
-770 PMSYLNSQ
+770 PMTYLNSQ
-778 GEQMVVLVAG
+778 GEQIVVLVAG

>member
-1 MRVLTL
+1 MRALTL

-14 IPLTLGGGY
+14 LPLTFGGSY
-23 LLGLGGSPFYFLSG
+23 LLALGGSPFYLFSG
-37 IAVLVVAF
+37 VVVLITAF
-45 GFIKRTRWALPLYA
+45 GVLKRKRWATPVYA
-59 VWMLVLVVWSLWEA
+59 IWLLVLLAWSLWES

-98 SRRDA
+98 SRRSA
-103 TGSQPF
+103 AGAAPF
-109 TSGLPVL
+109 AAGMPVL
-116 ATSILSAVLAL
+116 AASILSAVIAF
-127 IGMPFNLQHETDGKL
+127 IGIAFHLHETAGKL

-151 KTGDTAQAEGDWEA
+151 KTGDTPAAEGDWTA
-165 YTGSHHGQ
+165 YAGSHHGQ
-173 RFSKLNQITPENVNK
+173 RFSKLKQITPDNVNQ

-201 GPGDVGETTYQATPI
+201 GPGDVGETTYQATPLKI
-216 KVGDSLYLCTPHS
+216 GDSLYLCTPHS

-242 WRFDPQAGLESNRQH
+242 WRFDPQAGMESSRQH
-257 QTCRGVSFYR
+257 QTCRGVAFY
-267 GADVTPVAAAV
+267 ADAPATLAAATAV
-278 AEVAGEQ
+278 A
-285 PAAALEAPVAQATA
+285 PTAAAASAAQ
-299 AKNAAHCKN
+299 CKH
-308 RIFLPSSNSKLY
+308 RIFLPSSNAKLY
-320 ALDAETGALCED
+320 ALDAETGKLCED
-332 FGDKGAIDLLHNMP
+332 FGDKGAIDLTHNMP

-354 PTSPPVIVGDTL
+354 PTSPPVIAGDTL
-366 IIGHSVNDNYAVESP
+366 IIGASVNDNYAVESP
-381 SGVIRAYDVHTGK
+381 SGVIRAYDVHSGK

-400 SGNADATEPFD
+400 SGNPDATEPFD
-411 PANPDQVYKASSP
+411 PANPNQVYKASSP
-424 NSWTVFSADA
+424 NSWTVFSADT
-434 ELGLVYVPLGNRVPD
+434 ELGMVYVPMGNRVPD
-449 QLGQYRNEDEEKY
+449 QLGQYRNADEEKY
-462 TAAVVALDI
+462 TAAIVALDL
-471 KTGKLKWHQQT
+471 KTGKLRWYQQT
-482 VKHDLWDMDLAS
+482 VHHDLWDMDLGS
-494 QPVLLDLDLEKGRTP
+494 QPVLLDLDLPKGRTP

-531 HAVGER
+531 HAVTER

-551 AMQPFSA
+551 PTQPVSA
-558 LSFEPPALT
+558 LSFEPPKLT
-567 EKDMWGA
+567 ESDMWGA

-599 LQGTIVYPGNF
+599 LQGTLVYPGNF
-610 GVFNWGSVAVDP
+610 GTFNWGSVAVDP
-622 TRQVMFGMPTYLA
+622 QRQVMFGMPTYLA

-642 RSELSGDTV
+642 RDQLKGDTV

-703 QRNGT
+703 YRNGT

-715 PLPIKIG
+715 PLPIKVG
-722 VPGIGGPLMTSTGV
+722 VPGIGGPLMTASGV

-742 VDDNFR
+742 VDNNFR
-748 AYDVATGKVLW
+748 AYDVATGDVLW
-759 DVRLPAGGQAT
+759 NARLPAGGQAT
-770 PMSYLNSQ
+770 PMTYLNSL
-778 GEQMVVLVAG
+778 GEQIVVLVAG

>member
-1 MRVLTL
+1 MRALTL
-7 LLLAILG
+7 VLLAILG
-14 IPLTLGGGY
+14 LPLTFGGAY
-23 LLGLGGSPFYFLSG
+23 LLSLGGSPFYLISG
-37 IAVLVVAF
+37 VAVLVAAF
-45 GFIKRTRWALPLYA
+45 GFFKRARWALPLYA
-59 VWMLVLVVWSLWEA
+59 VWMLVLLVWSLWEA

-86 PAIIGFIMAIPA
+86 PAIIGFVMAIPA

-103 TGSQPF
+103 AGKLPF
-109 TSGLPVL
+109 ASGMPVL
-116 ATSILSAVLAL
+116 ATSVLSAVIAF
-127 IGMPFNLQHETDGKL
+127 IGIPFHLHETSGKL

-151 KTGDTAQAEGDWEA
+151 KTGDTVQAEGDWEA
-165 YTGSHHGQ
+165 YAGSYHGQ
-173 RFSKLNQITPENVNK
+173 RFSKLNQITPDNVNK

-216 KVGDSLYLCTPHS
+216 KIGDSLYLCTPHS

-257 QTCRGVSFYR
+257 QTCRGVAFYR

-299 AKNAAHCKN
+299 ASTAAMCKN
-308 RIFLPSSNSKLY
+308 RIFLPSSDAKLY
-320 ALDAETGALCED
+320 ALDAATGAVCED
-332 FGDKGAIDLLHNMP
+332 FGDKGAIDLMHNMP
-346 NKQPGYLN
+346 AKQPGYLN
-354 PTSPPVIVGDTL
+354 PTSPPVIVGDIL
-366 IIGHSVNDNYAVESP
+366 ILGHSVNDNYAVESP

-400 SGNADATEPFD
+400 SGNPDATEPFD

-449 QLGQYRNEDEEKY
+449 QLGQYRNEHEEKY

-482 VKHDLWDMDLAS
+482 VHHDLWDMDLAS

-531 HAVGER
+531 HAVTER
-537 PAPQGTDVPGEHTV
+537 AAPQGTDVPGEHTV
-551 AMQPFSA
+551 ATQPVSA
-558 LSFEPPALT
+558 LSFEPPKLT
-567 EKDMWGA
+567 EADMWGA

-580 MCRIQFKK
+580 MCRIQFKQ

-599 LQGTIVYPGNF
+599 LQGTLVYPGNF

-622 TRQVMFGMPTYLA
+622 QRQVMFGMPTYLA

-642 RSELSGDTV
+642 REELSGDTV

-675 SPMGVP
+675 SPIGVP
-681 CQTPPWG
+681 CQTPAWG

-703 QRNGT
+703 YRNGT
-708 IRDLSPI
+708 IQDLSPI
-715 PLPIKIG
+715 PLPIKVG
-722 VPGIGGPLMTSTGV
+722 VPGIGGPLMTASGV

-742 VDDNFR
+742 VDNNFR
-748 AYDVATGKVLW
+748 AYDVATGDVLW
-759 DVRLPAGGQAT
+759 DKRLPAGGQAT
-770 PMSYLNSQ
+770 PMTYLNSQ

>member
-1 MRVLTL
+1 MRALTL

-14 IPLTLGGGY
+14 LPLTFGGSY
-23 LLGLGGSPFYFLSG
+23 LLALGGSPFYLFSG
-37 IAVLVVAF
+37 VVVLITAF
-45 GFIKRTRWALPLYA
+45 GVLKRKRWATPVYA
-59 VWMLVLVVWSLWEA
+59 IWLLVLLAWSLWES

-98 SRRDA
+98 SRRSA
-103 TGSQPF
+103 AGAAPF
-109 TSGLPVL
+109 AAGMPVL
-116 ATSILSAVLAL
+116 AASILSAVIAF
-127 IGMPFNLQHETDGKL
+127 IGIPFHLHETAGKL

-151 KTGDTAQAEGDWEA
+151 KTGDTPAAEGDWTA
-165 YTGSHHGQ
+165 YAGSHHGQ
-173 RFSKLNQITPENVNK
+173 RFSKLKQITPDNVNQ

-201 GPGDVGETTYQATPI
+201 GPGDVGETTYQATPLKI
-216 KVGDSLYLCTPHS
+216 GDSLYLCTPHS

-242 WRFDPQAGLESNRQH
+242 WRFDPQAGMESNRQH
-257 QTCRGVSFYR
+257 QTCRGVAFY
-267 GADVTPVAAAV
+267 ADAPATLAAATAV
-278 AEVAGEQ
+278 A
-285 PAAALEAPVAQATA
+285 PTAAAASAAQ
-299 AKNAAHCKN
+299 CKH
-308 RIFLPSSNSKLY
+308 RIFLPSSNAKLY
-320 ALDAETGALCED
+320 ALDAETGKLCED
-332 FGDKGAIDLLHNMP
+332 FGDKGAIDLTHNMP

-354 PTSPPVIVGDTL
+354 PTSPPVIAGDTL
-366 IIGHSVNDNYAVESP
+366 IIGASVNDNYAVESP
-381 SGVIRAYDVHTGK
+381 SGVIRAYDVHSGK

-400 SGNADATEPFD
+400 SGNPDATEPFD
-411 PANPDQVYKASSP
+411 PANPNQVYKASSP
-424 NSWTVFSADA
+424 NSWTVFSADT
-434 ELGLVYVPLGNRVPD
+434 ELGMVYVPMGNRVPD
-449 QLGQYRNEDEEKY
+449 QLGQYRNADEEKY
-462 TAAVVALDI
+462 TAAIVALDL
-471 KTGKLKWHQQT
+471 KTGKLRWYQQT
-482 VKHDLWDMDLAS
+482 VHHDLWDMDLGS
-494 QPVLLDLDLEKGRTP
+494 QPVLLDLDLPKGRTP

-531 HAVGER
+531 HAVTER

-551 AMQPFSA
+551 PTQPVSA
-558 LSFEPPALT
+558 LSFEPPKLT
-567 EKDMWGA
+567 ESDMWGA

-599 LQGTIVYPGNF
+599 LQGTLVYPGNF
-610 GVFNWGSVAVDP
+610 GTFNWGSVAVDP
-622 TRQVMFGMPTYLA
+622 QRQVMFGMPTYLA

-642 RSELSGDTV
+642 RDQLKGDTV

-703 QRNGT
+703 YRNGT

-715 PLPIKIG
+715 PLPIKVG
-722 VPGIGGPLMTSTGV
+722 VPGIGGPLMTASGV

-742 VDDNFR
+742 VDNNFR
-748 AYDVATGKVLW
+748 AYDVATGDVLW
-759 DVRLPAGGQAT
+759 NARLPAGGQAT
-770 PMSYLNSQ
+770 PMTYLNSQ
-778 GEQMVVLVAG
+778 GEQIVVLVAG

>member
-1 MRVLTL
+1 MRALTL

-14 IPLTLGGGY
+14 LPLTFGGSY
-23 LLGLGGSPFYFLSG
+23 LLALGGSPFYLLSG
-37 IAVLVVAF
+37 VVVLITAF
-45 GFIKRTRWALPLYA
+45 GVLKRKRWATPVYA
-59 VWMLVLVVWSLWEA
+59 IWLLVLLAWSLWES

-98 SRRDA
+98 SRRSA
-103 TGSQPF
+103 AGAAPF
-109 TSGLPVL
+109 AAGMPVL
-116 ATSILSAVLAL
+116 AASILSAVIAF
-127 IGMPFNLQHETDGKL
+127 IGIPFHLHETAGKL

-151 KTGDTAQAEGDWEA
+151 KTGDTPAAEGDWTA
-165 YTGSHHGQ
+165 YAGSHHGQ
-173 RFSKLNQITPENVNK
+173 RFSKLKQITPDNVNQ

-201 GPGDVGETTYQATPI
+201 GPGDVGETTYQATPLKI
-216 KVGDSLYLCTPHS
+216 GDSLYLCTPHS

-242 WRFDPQAGLESNRQH
+242 WRFDPQAGMESNRQH
-257 QTCRGVSFYR
+257 QTCRGVAFY
-267 GADVTPVAAAV
+267 ADAPATLAAATAV
-278 AEVAGEQ
+278 A
-285 PAAALEAPVAQATA
+285 PTA
-299 AKNAAHCKN
+299 ASASAAQCKH
-308 RIFLPSSNSKLY
+308 RIFLPSSNAKLY
-320 ALDAETGALCED
+320 ALDAETGKLCED
-332 FGDKGAIDLLHNMP
+332 FGDKGAIDLTHNMP

-354 PTSPPVIVGDTL
+354 PTSPPVIAGDTL
-366 IIGHSVNDNYAVESP
+366 IIGASVNDNYAVESP

-400 SGNADATEPFD
+400 SGNPDATEPFD
-411 PANPDQVYKASSP
+411 PANPNQVYKASSP
-424 NSWTVFSADA
+424 NSWTVFSADT
-434 ELGLVYVPLGNRVPD
+434 ELGMVYVPMGNRVPD
-449 QLGQYRNEDEEKY
+449 QLGQYRNADEEKY
-462 TAAVVALDI
+462 TAAIVALDL
-471 KTGKLKWHQQT
+471 KTGKLRWYQQT
-482 VKHDLWDMDLAS
+482 VHHDLWDMDLGS
-494 QPVLLDLDLEKGRTP
+494 QPVLLDLDLPKGRTP

-531 HAVGER
+531 HAVTER

-551 AMQPFSA
+551 PTQPVSA
-558 LSFEPPALT
+558 LSFEPPKLT
-567 EKDMWGA
+567 ESDMWGA

-599 LQGTIVYPGNF
+599 LQGTLVYPGNF
-610 GVFNWGSVAVDP
+610 GTFNWGSVAVDP
-622 TRQVMFGMPTYLA
+622 QRQVMFGMPTYLA

-642 RSELSGDTV
+642 RDQLKGDTV

-703 QRNGT
+703 YRNGT

-715 PLPIKIG
+715 PLPIKVG
-722 VPGIGGPLMTSTGV
+722 VPGIGGPLMTASGV

-742 VDDNFR
+742 VDNNFR
-748 AYDVATGKVLW
+748 AYDVATGDVLW
-759 DVRLPAGGQAT
+759 NARLPAGGQAT
-770 PMSYLNSQ
+770 PMTYLNSQ
-778 GEQMVVLVAG
+778 GEQIVVLVAG

>member
-1 MRVLTL
+1 MRALTL

-14 IPLTLGGGY
+14 LPLTFGGSY
-23 LLGLGGSPFYFLSG
+23 LLALGGSPFYLFSG
-37 IAVLVVAF
+37 VVVLITAF
-45 GFIKRTRWALPLYA
+45 GVLKRKRWATPVYA
-59 VWMLVLVVWSLWEA
+59 IWLLVLLAWSLWES

-98 SRRDA
+98 SRRSA
-103 TGSQPF
+103 AGAAPF
-109 TSGLPVL
+109 AAGMPVL
-116 ATSILSAVLAL
+116 AASILSAVIAF
-127 IGMPFNLQHETDGKL
+127 IGIPFHLHETAGKL

-151 KTGDTAQAEGDWEA
+151 KTGDTPAAEGDWTA
-165 YTGSHHGQ
+165 YAGSHHGQ
-173 RFSKLNQITPENVNK
+173 RFSKLTQITPDNVNQ

-201 GPGDVGETTYQATPI
+201 GPGDVGETTYQATPLKI
-216 KVGDSLYLCTPHS
+216 GDSLYLCTPHS

-242 WRFDPQAGLESNRQH
+242 WRFDPQAGMESNRQH
-257 QTCRGVSFYR
+257 QTCRGVAFY
-267 GADVTPVAAAV
+267 ADAPATLAAATAV
-278 AEVAGEQ
+278 A
-285 PAAALEAPVAQATA
+285 PTAAAASAAQ
-299 AKNAAHCKN
+299 CKH
-308 RIFLPSSNSKLY
+308 RIFLPSSNAKLY
-320 ALDAETGALCED
+320 ALDAETGKLCED
-332 FGDKGAIDLLHNMP
+332 FGDKGAIDLTHNMP

-354 PTSPPVIVGDTL
+354 PTSPPVIAGDTL
-366 IIGHSVNDNYAVESP
+366 IIGASVNDNYAVESP
-381 SGVIRAYDVHTGK
+381 SGVIRAYDVHSGK

-400 SGNADATEPFD
+400 SGNPDATEPFD
-411 PANPDQVYKASSP
+411 PANPNQVYKASSP
-424 NSWTVFSADA
+424 NSWTVFSADT
-434 ELGLVYVPLGNRVPD
+434 ELGMVYVPMGNRVPD
-449 QLGQYRNEDEEKY
+449 QLGQYRNADEEKY
-462 TAAVVALDI
+462 TAAIVALDL
-471 KTGKLKWHQQT
+471 KTGKLRWYQQT
-482 VKHDLWDMDLAS
+482 VHHDLWDMDLGS
-494 QPVLLDLDLEKGRTP
+494 QPVLLDLDLPKGRTP

-531 HAVGER
+531 HAVTER

-551 AMQPFSA
+551 PTQPVSA
-558 LSFEPPALT
+558 LSFEPPKLT
-567 EKDMWGA
+567 ESDMWGA

-599 LQGTIVYPGNF
+599 LQGTLVYPGNF
-610 GVFNWGSVAVDP
+610 GTFNWGSVAVDP
-622 TRQVMFGMPTYLA
+622 QRQVMFGMPTYLA

-642 RSELSGDTV
+642 RDQLKGDTV

-703 QRNGT
+703 YRNGT

-715 PLPIKIG
+715 PLPIKVG
-722 VPGIGGPLMTSTGV
+722 VPGIGGPLMTASGV

-742 VDDNFR
+742 VDNNFR
-748 AYDVATGKVLW
+748 AYDVATGDVLW
-759 DVRLPAGGQAT
+759 NARLPAGGQAT
-770 PMSYLNSQ
+770 PMTYLNSQ
-778 GEQMVVLVAG
+778 GEQIVVLVAG